1 MSPVLVFIVQDR
13 VSSPANFWHCILC
26 VYVMAIE
33 DMDTSE
39 PSREDSPPQV
49 FPIGTSSSPSDASIR
64 SLVVQ
69 AIQDYCN
76 GKLIDDLSQ
85 FQRVE
90 QQGEITFSIVNTHSN
105 RLEALECQVQLLK
118 KYNEGDR
125 SKSTTAAGKPER
137 FKDKSKITI
146 LAWLNQMKK
155 FLVARQIAPEE
166 WVTIASTYLET
177 NVSQHWDMLALEL
190 AADKKDPQ
198 LWDNFYDTLLTAY
211 GSVNQE
217 LVARNKLR
225 VLKQKGSV
233 EDYANEF
240 QQLCSHITKN
250 HVSRGDKIERFISGL
265 KEDIRKKVLVDPKG
279 DGGPWE
285 DIKRLINY
293 AVTIDAT
300 YTQDAKGRDNDKS
313 HSDVPVV
320 KTNGHTGPIRDNK
333 SRRSEGRFSAFYKK
347 SKQGKGEAPSAR
359 STDKKD
365 GLCFQCH
372 KEGHLARDCPDGKKS
387 AEQQPAKKGKKPFHK
402 SDT

>member
-1 MSPVLVFIVQDR
+1 M
-13 VSSPANFWHCILC
+13 
-26 VYVMAIE
+26 
-33 DMDTSE
+33 
-39 PSREDSPPQV
+39 
-49 FPIGTSSSPSDASIR
+49 
-64 SLVVQ
+64 
-69 AIQDYCN
+69 
-76 GKLIDDLSQ
+76 IDDLSQ

-90 QQGEITFSIVNTHSN
+90 QQGEITFSVVNTHSN
-105 RLEALECQVQLLK
+105 HLEALECQVQLLK
-118 KYNEGDR
+118 KYNKGDR
-125 SKSTTAAGKPER
+125 SKSTTDVGKPER

-146 LAWLNQMKK
+146 MAWLNQMKK

-217 LVARNKLR
+217 LVARNKLH
-225 VLKQKGSV
+225 VLRQKGFV

-240 QQLCSHITKN
+240 QLCSHITKN

-300 YTQDAKGRDNDKS
+300 YTQDAKGKDNDKS
-313 HSDVPVV
+313 QSAVSVA
-320 KTNGHTGPIRDNK
+320 KSTGNTGPIRDRK
-333 SRRSEGRFSAFYKK
+333 SRCTEGRSSAFYKK
-347 SKQGKGEAPSAR
+347 GKQDKGEAPSAR

-365 GLCFQCH
+365 GLCFNCH
-372 KEGHLARDCPDGKKS
+372 KEGHLARDCPDGKKGV
-387 AEQQPAKKGKKPFHK
+387 EQSAKKERSLFPSPTLRQWASVRTGSSFGVCF
-402 SDT
+402 